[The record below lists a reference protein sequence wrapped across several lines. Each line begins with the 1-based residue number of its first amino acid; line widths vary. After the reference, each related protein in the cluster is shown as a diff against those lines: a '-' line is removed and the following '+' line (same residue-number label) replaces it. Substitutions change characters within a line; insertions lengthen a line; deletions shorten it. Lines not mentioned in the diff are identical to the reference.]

1 MTAVLMD
8 FLLPR
13 SAHTDMWRTAVPEDR
28 VMRRALMA
36 VVFLA
41 VAGASGCIT
50 PDDKRQWQEALKD
63 LRGENM
69 EMKTMPSKKPPDPLR
84 HYIVRPPSTTR
95 TCPVVSVVPVA
106 R

>member
-1 MTAVLMD
+1 
-8 FLLPR
+8 
-13 SAHTDMWRTAVPEDR
+13 
-28 VMRRALMA
+28 MRRALMA

-69 EMKTMPSKKPPDPLR
+69 EMKTMPSKKPTDQ
-84 HYIVRPPSTTR
+84 
-95 TCPVVSVVPVA
+95 
-106 R
+106 